1 MGEGVP
7 SPLGWP
13 QALSPKIDLHFVLVV
28 GLVVGF
34 GLAVLVWIDFG
45 VVVLILMTGVDCD
58 VAHRAIFPAHEVR
71 NGAMGEVR
79 RVATN
84 KPPQLALFPARR
96 QRALAVGGRG
106 NWGMG

>member
-13 QALSPKIDLHFVLVV
+13 QALSPKIDLPFVLVV

-34 GLAVLVWIDFG
+34 GVAVLDWIDFG
-45 VVVLILMTGVDCD
+45 VVVLILMTVVDCD

-84 KPPQLALFPARR
+84 KPPPGSHSFRRAACALLRR
-96 QRALAVGGRG
+96 VEGA
-106 NWGMG
+106 WGIG